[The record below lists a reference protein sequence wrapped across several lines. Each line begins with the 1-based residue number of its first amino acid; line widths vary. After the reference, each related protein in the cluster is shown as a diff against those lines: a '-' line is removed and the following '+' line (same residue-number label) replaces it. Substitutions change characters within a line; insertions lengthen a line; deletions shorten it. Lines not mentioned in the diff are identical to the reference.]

1 MHTANSH
8 KEFFEFAQQVARSN
22 GAIMREYEHADPG
35 SLPEGQYLNEVVAT
49 LINENI
55 NGMIEEH
62 FPDHRMYKKGDS
74 NAVHVGYE
82 WICDP
87 LDGAFCYSLGY
98 RVSVTS
104 VTLTLDGESIVSAV
118 YDPWNDRMYAAIKG
132 EGAWMNGMPIH
143 TNERTLQKYTMLNS
157 EWWPAAAF
165 DVDTTLHAIAE
176 KTGAYLVH
184 QGSVIHSA
192 CLVASGVFA
201 GSVFGG
207 FVRGKNHEV
216 AAAKL
221 IVEEAGG
228 TITDLAGN
236 PIGFIGDIR
245 GFIISNTTLHDDLVA
260 EFKPLLKES

>member
-1 MHTANSH
+1 MAQAEYVT
-8 KEFFEFAQQVARSN
+8 FLDFAKLVARSN
-22 GAIMREYEHADPG
+22 GDIMRQYEHADPA
-35 SLPEGQYLNEVVAT
+35 SLPEGTYLNEVVAR
-49 LINENI
+49 LINDNI
-55 NGMIEEH
+55 EAKVKEH
-62 FPDHRMYKKGDS
+62 FPSHRMYRKGDS
-74 NAVHVGYE
+74 LDAHVGYE

-87 LDGAFCYSLGY
+87 LDGAFCYSWGY

-104 VTLTLDGESIVSAV
+104 VSLTLDGESIVSAV

-132 EGAWMNGMPIH
+132 KGAWLNDAPIKV
-143 TNERTLQKYTMLNS
+143 NDRQLEKYTLINR

-165 DVDTTLHAIAE
+165 DVDTALHNMAE
-176 KTGAYLVH
+176 ETGAYIVH

-207 FVRGKNHEV
+207 FVQGKNHEV

-228 TITDLAGN
+228 RITDLNGDD
-236 PIGFIGDIR
+236 IGFIGDIK
-245 GFIISNTTLHDDLVA
+245 GFVISNGTLHGDLIDSVSHLTA
-260 EFKPLLKES
+260 GK